1 MYTFVPLTSLILLT
15 FLAICPS
22 LFWRSTPE
30 SPSRHAPYF
39 PPPIPQIILSAA
51 LWSFGYLLR
60 VPTYAVVSFI
70 LRQLHPMFTTLIF
83 NAIYVTIYNLLR
95 ISSLPILRVRE
106 RMKYRHPS
114 CHDGIFL
121 TVWWLAIGW
130 AAIDVAVSII
140 QSYVHIAL
148 YKNVMVPEEQ
158 AADILAQGDETP
170 QLLSAS
176 QEILPLSPR
185 QESPKDSQDESGP
198 NSVQEAIRLAVD
210 QDLEQLVNLKE
221 REDVEEIYGVPIIV
235 RHCGCVS
242 TTMLI
247 YLTEN
252 TSVRVLP
259 ATNSRYPPF
268 CWYYPNTLRR
278 LPQIKPFQANSQW
291 IFDSL
296 YYLRQPFLCYHI
308 STDLAA

>member
-1 MYTFVPLTSLILLT
+1 
-15 FLAICPS
+15 
-22 LFWRSTPE
+22 
-30 SPSRHAPYF
+30 
-39 PPPIPQIILSAA
+39 
-51 LWSFGYLLR
+51 
-60 VPTYAVVSFI
+60 
-70 LRQLHPMFTTLIF
+70 MFTTLIF

-95 ISSLPILRVRE
+95 LSSLPILRVRE
-106 RMKYRHPS
+106 RMKYGHPS

-198 NSVQEAIRLAVD
+198 GSVQEAIRLAVD

-235 RHCGCVS
+235 RHCGYVS
-242 TTMLI
+242 AIITDILSCASQEIPVFVSCLQRTASILLSFGI
-247 YLTEN
+247 TLTL
-252 TSVRVLP
+252 S
-259 ATNSRYPPF
+259 A
-268 CWYYPNTLRR
+268 
-278 LPQIKPFQANSQW
+278 A
-291 IFDSL
+291 
-296 YYLRQPFLCYHI
+296 YLRSSLSKPIVHGSPTVSIASDNRFFAIAFPLILLLNLSLHLMHTPLILPRIGVHSTAYISFLLGLGVFFTGLGLWGAL
-308 STDLAA
+308 S